1 MYLQGQGVERD
12 FEEAFFWAH
21 KSAESGSA
29 EGQNTLGVIYLQGW
43 GVESDVYTAASLIR
57 AAAEG
62 GNAAAQH
69 NLGKLCENGSGL
81 SRYRSAP
88 LKWFSLADEQGQ
100 PEGAGPG
107 TGLEGTR
114 VRPETHH

>member
-62 GNAAAQH
+62 GNAAAH
-69 NLGKLCENGSGL
+69 NNMGTLCETGIGL
-81 SRYRSAP
+81 RSEERRGGKECVRTCRSRWSP
-88 LKWFSLADEQGQ
+88 N
-100 PEGAGPG
+100 
-107 TGLEGTR
+107 
-114 VRPETHH
+114 H